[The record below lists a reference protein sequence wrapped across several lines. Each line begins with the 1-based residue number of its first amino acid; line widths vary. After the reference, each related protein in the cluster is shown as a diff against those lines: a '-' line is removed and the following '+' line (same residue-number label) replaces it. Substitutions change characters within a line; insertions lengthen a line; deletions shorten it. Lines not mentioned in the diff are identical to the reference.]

1 MLELAEEPGL
11 SSGRLEFQN
20 IRTEGVGLH
29 ATTCW
34 NSAGDTWTG
43 GLLDP
48 AVGGL
53 VLASGQTRFP
63 LTDSRNSAAS
73 HPTPSLLSIIPAHRG
88 GGRSRGG
95 PSEHHRR
102 HLLCPAGG
110 RCKAVVVIRLN
121 NRTLSPGQARVR
133 LHSKQKENELLSGC

>member
-1 MLELAEEPGL
+1 M
-11 SSGRLEFQN
+11 
-20 IRTEGVGLH
+20 GLH

-63 LTDSRNSAAS
+63 SLTAE
-73 HPTPSLLSIIPAHRG
+73 TLL
-88 GGRSRGG
+88 
-95 PSEHHRR
+95 
-102 HLLCPAGG
+102 LL
-110 RCKAVVVIRLN
+110 IRLH
-121 NRTLSPGQARVR
+121 RSSPSFLPIVGEGEAGEGPANTTGSTFSAPLVAVAKRWW
-133 LHSKQKENELLSGC
+133 

>member
-1 MLELAEEPGL
+1 MLEPADEPGL

-20 IRTEGVGLH
+20 IRTEGVGPH
-29 ATTCW
+29 AATCW

-63 LTDSRNSAAS
+63 SLTAG
-73 HPTPSLLSIIPAHRG
+73 TLLR
-88 GGRSRGG
+88 
-95 PSEHHRR
+95 
-102 HLLCPAGG
+102 L
-110 RCKAVVVIRLN
+110 IRL
-121 NRTLSPGQARVR
+121 RRSSPSFLPIAGEGEAGEGPANITGGTFCVPLVAVAKRR
-133 LHSKQKENELLSGC
+133 W